1 MIRQPCT
8 NLNHRLRIT
17 PNNTVNS
24 LVHLSSRKLSGKAR
38 RLSTSGGIP
47 TGAFSRLQAII
58 RLEAIAIRL
67 EANAIRLEAIAIG
80 LETTAIHRLEAT
92 ASRLEEAIASRLEAI
107 AVRLEAIPT
116 EAFSRLQ
123 DASSMSVTMDKS
135 CDVLLDPVSLARH
148 QPPGKH
154 SRPTIARPTN
164 KKLLI

>member
-67 EANAIRLEAIAIG
+67 EAN
-80 LETTAIHRLEAT
+80 AIHRLEAT